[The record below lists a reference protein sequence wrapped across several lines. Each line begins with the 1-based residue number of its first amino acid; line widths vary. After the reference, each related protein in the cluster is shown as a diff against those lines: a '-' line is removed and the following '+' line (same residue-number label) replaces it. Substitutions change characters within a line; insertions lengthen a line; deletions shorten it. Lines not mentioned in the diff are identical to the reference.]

1 MYPKYVDEIIK
12 RFERVGE
19 KAYVVGGSLR
29 DMLIGTIPHDYDIA
43 TSALPQTTSELFS
56 DRHVIETGIK
66 HGTVTVVWEG
76 EPVEITTFRIDG
88 SYTDSRHPDTVSF
101 TSEIVADLARRDFT
115 VNAMAYSE
123 RDGLIDPF
131 GGREDI
137 ERGLLRAVR
146 EPVIRFREDALRIMR
161 AFRFSAQ
168 LGFEIEGN
176 TLDGIRETSEGLAHI
191 ARERIGSEFI
201 RLVTCASPDRPIR
214 LMMETGVMRYVLGE
228 YVPSE
233 RILSGISHMPDDAVS
248 RLGFILSEATAE
260 QAREVLREL
269 RCSTKL
275 TTGALAVARGSRE
288 SVSQP
293 ADARRLIAATGI
305 YASSAARASE
315 LLGNSP
321 AGAFELT
328 VRQANTPCSLKE
340 LNINGKTLSGM
351 GVRGKLIGEILNE
364 LLKMVI
370 DDPDKNDGEILA
382 AAARKMIEKSEMV

>member
-146 EPVIRFREDALRIMR
+146 EPALRFREDALRIMR

-214 LMMETGVMRYVLGE
+214 LMMDTGVMRYVLGE

-233 RILSGISHMPDDAVS
+233 RILSGISRMPDDAVS

-315 LLGNSP
+315 LLGSSP

-340 LNINGKTLSGM
+340 LNINGKTLSEM

>member
-29 DMLIGTIPHDYDIA
+29 DMLIGTSPHDYDIA

-146 EPVIRFREDALRIMR
+146 EPALRFREDALRIMR

-214 LMMETGVMRYVLGE
+214 LMMDTGVMRYVLGE

-233 RILSGISHMPDDAVS
+233 RILSGISRMPDDAVS

-315 LLGNSP
+315 LLGSSP

-340 LNINGKTLSGM
+340 LNINGKTLSEM

>member
-146 EPVIRFREDALRIMR
+146 EPALRFREDALRIMR

-176 TLDGIRETSEGLAHI
+176 TLDGIRETSGGLAHI

-340 LNINGKTLSGM
+340 LKINGKTLSEM